1 MSNHVWLRPGFTSC
15 DVAREVAAAVIEEGT
30 MSSFLA
36 CKYYAQGYCQFG
48 THCHYAH
55 DDWTAEK
62 RVATSH
68 SASAACMTALRTK
81 SRLPVCKYFAQ
92 GYCHFGAQCR
102 FAHDPTVAQ
111 DSDALKQAEPA
122 KKKSRTLLFSG
133 AEPPAAAAVT
143 KAASSIS
150 VASSTVPTPRQG
162 AASSISVASSTV
174 PNPRHGAASSISVA
188 SSTVPTPRH
197 GAASSISVASSTV
210 PTPRQVHRCCGS
222 QCPNDAGTRCS
233 HHRCGKCCSDLS
245 LRLGMGCAEHRQR
258 RLIDFGREE
267 IIDELGLAHGHFDEE
282 YDFMYEGDVSSGSR
296 KRMRG
301 GEEFIWPAGWRK
313 LALCVTKRYHS
324 NDRDGNPWLDR
335 DQGWPV
341 AFHGTSGS
349 HVRGIRDIVCNGFLP
364 RGGESTP
371 RNGEIFGV
379 GIYCTPDPKF
389 AAKYASDEPLVTSS
403 GLKLEIVFQVRVRPG
418 GYEEH
423 AHKHGRCWVI
433 KRKEDIRPCGILLRE
448 VTEVRGAR

>member
-30 MSSFLA
+30 MSSLLA

-81 SRLPVCKYFAQ
+81 SRLPVCKYFAE
-92 GYCHFGAQCR
+92 GHCHFGAHCR

-150 VASSTVPTPRQG
+150 VASSTVPTPR
-162 AASSISVASSTV
+162 
-174 PNPRHGAASSISVA
+174 HGAASSISVD
-188 SSTVPTPRH
+188 SSTVPT
-197 GAASSISVASSTV
+197 S
-210 PTPRQVHRCCGS
+210 RQVHRCCGS

>member
-30 MSSFLA
+30 MSSLLA

-92 GYCHFGAQCR
+92 GHCHFGAHCR

-143 KAASSIS
+143 K
-150 VASSTVPTPRQG
+150 
-162 AASSISVASSTV
+162 
-174 PNPRHGAASSISVA
+174 AASSISVA

-389 AAKYASDEPLVTSS
+389 AAKYASNEPLVTSS

>member
-1 MSNHVWLRPGFTSC
+1 
-15 DVAREVAAAVIEEGT
+15 
-30 MSSFLA
+30 MSSLLA

-92 GYCHFGAQCR
+92 GHCHFGAHCR

-174 PNPRHGAASSISVA
+174 PN
-188 SSTVPTPRH
+188 PRH

-389 AAKYASDEPLVTSS
+389 AAKYASNEPLVTSS

>member
-1 MSNHVWLRPGFTSC
+1 
-15 DVAREVAAAVIEEGT
+15 
-30 MSSFLA
+30 
-36 CKYYAQGYCQFG
+36 
-48 THCHYAH
+48 
-55 DDWTAEK
+55 
-62 RVATSH
+62 
-68 SASAACMTALRTK
+68 
-81 SRLPVCKYFAQ
+81 
-92 GYCHFGAQCR
+92 
-102 FAHDPTVAQ
+102 
-111 DSDALKQAEPA
+111 
-122 KKKSRTLLFSG
+122 
-133 AEPPAAAAVT
+133 
-143 KAASSIS
+143 
-150 VASSTVPTPRQG
+150 
-162 AASSISVASSTV
+162 
-174 PNPRHGAASSISVA
+174 
-188 SSTVPTPRH
+188 
-197 GAASSISVASSTV
+197 
-210 PTPRQVHRCCGS
+210 
-222 QCPNDAGTRCS
+222 
-233 HHRCGKCCSDLS
+233 
-245 LRLGMGCAEHRQR
+245 MGCAEHRQR

-267 IIDELGLAHGHFDEE
+267 IIDELGLADGHFDEE

>member
-68 SASAACMTALRTK
+68 NASAACMTALRTK

-92 GYCHFGAQCR
+92 GHCHFGAHCR

-143 KAASSIS
+143 K
-150 VASSTVPTPRQG
+150 

>member
-1 MSNHVWLRPGFTSC
+1 
-15 DVAREVAAAVIEEGT
+15 
-30 MSSFLA
+30 MSSLLA

-81 SRLPVCKYFAQ
+81 SKLPVCKYFAQ
-92 GYCHFGAQCR
+92 GHCHFGAHCR

-174 PNPRHGAASSISVA
+174 PTLRQVN
-188 SSTVPTPRH
+188 
-197 GAASSISVASSTV
+197 ASSISVASSTV
-210 PTPRQVHRCCGS
+210 PTPRQGAASSISVASSIVPTPRQVHRCCGN

-233 HHRCGKCCSDLS
+233 HHRCGKCCSDLC
-245 LRLGMGCAEHRQR
+245 LRLGTGCAEHRQR
-258 RLIDFGREE
+258 RLIEFAREE
-267 IIDELGLAHGHFDEE
+267 IIDELGLVNGHFDEA

-313 LALCVTKRYHS
+313 LALHVTERYNK

-389 AAKYASDEPLVTSS
+389 AAKYASNEPLVTSS

-423 AHKHGRCWVI
+423 AHTHGRGWVI

-448 VTEVRGAR
+448 VRGAR

>member
-1 MSNHVWLRPGFTSC
+1 
-15 DVAREVAAAVIEEGT
+15 
-30 MSSFLA
+30 MSSLLA

-68 SASAACMTALRTK
+68 SASDACMTALRTK

-92 GYCHFGAQCR
+92 GYCHFGAHCR

-111 DSDALKQAEPA
+111 DSDALKAEPA

-133 AEPPAAAAVT
+133 AEPPAAAAMT

-150 VASSTVPTPRQG
+150 VASSTVPTPRQ
-162 AASSISVASSTV
+162 
-174 PNPRHGAASSISVA
+174 
-188 SSTVPTPRH
+188 

-245 LRLGMGCAEHRQR
+245 LRLGTGCAEHRQR
-258 RLIDFGREE
+258 RLIDFAREE
-267 IIDELGLAHGHFDEE
+267 IIDELGLADGHFDEA

-389 AAKYASDEPLVTSS
+389 AAKYASNEPLVTSS

-448 VTEVRGAR
+448 VRGAR

>member
-1 MSNHVWLRPGFTSC
+1 
-15 DVAREVAAAVIEEGT
+15 
-30 MSSFLA
+30 MSSLLA

-92 GYCHFGAQCR
+92 GHCHFGAHCR

-143 KAASSIS
+143 K
-150 VASSTVPTPRQG
+150 
-162 AASSISVASSTV
+162 
-174 PNPRHGAASSISVA
+174 
-188 SSTVPTPRH
+188 
-197 GAASSISVASSTV
+197 AASSISVASSTV

-389 AAKYASDEPLVTSS
+389 AAKYASNEPLVTSS